1 MIDLPARPEATFSVR
16 SDGPFYQI
24 HVGRWRQ
31 PWPLWPTEQECR
43 LFGRLAR
50 TRA

>member
-24 HVGRWRQ
+24 HVDHDRG
-31 PWPLWPTEQECR
+31 
-43 LFGRLAR
+43 
-50 TRA
+50 